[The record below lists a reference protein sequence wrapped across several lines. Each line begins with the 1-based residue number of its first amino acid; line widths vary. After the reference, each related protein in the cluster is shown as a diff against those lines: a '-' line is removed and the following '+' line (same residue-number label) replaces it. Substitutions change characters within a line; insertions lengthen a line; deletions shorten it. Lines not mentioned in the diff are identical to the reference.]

1 MGIMKFEAEVISKH
15 IIKPASPTPDHLR
28 HYQFSFLDQISP
40 PVYNPLL
47 LFYEFNAK
55 TQPNITEI
63 SNHLKT
69 SLAKVLSLYYPLAGR
84 FKDNQHVDCNDNGVP
99 YLEAQVNCKLSD
111 VLNNPI
117 PGELN
122 KLMPFELDDV
132 ASKYPLGVQLNVFQ
146 CGGFAIA
153 QCLTHKLADGL
164 SYFTFSKTWAATA
177 GGEPKIAQPQF
188 ISATLFPPKNLSGYD
203 ARTGITRNKVTKRF
217 VFSAINI
224 EELRKVQANKA
235 SAHPSRVEALS
246 SFILSRFVEATKD
259 IGSAEKFYRVVHAVN
274 LRPRFEPPLP
284 HHSFGNLYR
293 VAMTAPLQISSGEPY
308 HGIREEISKIDN
320 AYVRKLQKGD
330 EHLSSIKTYAKSFAK
345 GEQVTISFSS
355 YCRFPLY
362 DNDFGWG
369 RPTWVGSPAL
379 TFKNLVN
386 FMDTREG
393 GGIEAYISLEE
404 EVMTKFESD
413 VELLAY
419 MSSSAVLNQA
429 T

>member
-84 FKDNQHVDCNDNGVP
+84 FKDSQHVDCNDNGVP
-99 YLEAQVNCKLSD
+99 YLEAQVNRKLSD

-132 ASKYPLGVQLNVFQ
+132 ANKYPLGVQLNVFQ

-177 GGEPKIAQPQF
+177 RGEPKVAHPQ
-188 ISATLFPPKNLSGYD
+188 
-203 ARTGITRNKVTKRF
+203 
-217 VFSAINI
+217 
-224 EELRKVQANKA
+224 KVQANKT

-259 IGSAEKFYRVVHAVN
+259 IGSTEKFYRVVHAVN

-293 VAMTAPLQISSGEPY
+293 VTMTAPLQISSGEPY
-308 HGIREEISKIDN
+308 HGIREEICKIDN

-404 EVMTKFESD
+404 EVMTKFVSD
-413 VELLAY
+413 VDLLAY

>member
-1 MGIMKFEAEVISKH
+1 MGIMNVEVEVISKQ
-15 IIKPASPTPDHLR
+15 IIKPSSPTPDNLS

-63 SNHLKT
+63 SNHLKN
-69 SLAKVLSLYYPLAGR
+69 SLAKVLTLFYPLAGR
-84 FKDNQHVDCNDNGVP
+84 IKGNQYVDCNDKGIP

-132 ASKYPLGVQLNVFQ
+132 ANKFALGVQLNIFQ

-177 GGEPKIAQPQF
+177 REEPKIAHPEF
-188 ISATLFPPKNLSGYD
+188 ISATLFPSKNLSGYD
-203 ARTGITRNKVTKRF
+203 ARIGITRNKVTNRF
-217 VFSAINI
+217 VFSASNI
-224 EELRKVQANKA
+224 EELRKLQADKA
-235 SAHPSRVEALS
+235 STRPSRVETLS

-259 IGSAEKFYRVVHAVN
+259 IGSADKFYRVVHAVN
-274 LRPRFEPPLP
+274 LRPRFDPPLP

-293 VAMTAPLQISSGEPY
+293 VAMTAPLRISSGEPF

-320 AYVRKLQKGD
+320 DYVRKLQKGD

-386 FMDTREG
+386 FMDTKEG

-404 EVMTKFESD
+404 EVMAKFASD
-413 VELLAY
+413 VEFLAY
-419 MSSSAVLNQA
+419 VSPSGVLN
-429 T
+429 

>member
-1 MGIMKFEAEVISKH
+1 MGIIKFEAEVISKQ
-15 IIKPASPTPDHLR
+15 IITPCSPTPDHLR

-69 SLAKVLSLYYPLAGR
+69 SLAKVLTLFYPLAGR
-84 FKDNQHVDCNDNGVP
+84 LKGNQYVDCNDNGIP
-99 YLEAQVNCKLSD
+99 YLEAKVNCKLSD
-111 VLNNPI
+111 VLDNPI

-132 ASKYPLGVQLNVFQ
+132 ANKSALGVQLNIFE

-153 QCLTHKLADGL
+153 QCLSHKLADGL
-164 SYFTFSKTWAATA
+164 SYFTFSKIWAATA
-177 GGEPKIAQPQF
+177 RGEPKIAHPQF

-217 VFSAINI
+217 VFSASNI
-224 EELRKVQANKA
+224 EELRKDHAHKA
-235 SAHPSRVEALS
+235 LTRPSRVEALS

-259 IGSAEKFYRVVHAVN
+259 IGSADKFYRVVHAVN
-274 LRPRFEPPLP
+274 LRPRFDPPLP

-293 VAMTAPLQISSGEPY
+293 VAMTAPLQISSREPY
-308 HGIREEISKIDN
+308 HGIREVISKIDN
-320 AYVRKLQKGD
+320 EYVRKLQKGD
-330 EHLSSIKTYAKSFAK
+330 EHLSSIKSYAKSFAK

-386 FMDTREG
+386 FMDTKEG

-419 MSSSAVLNQA
+419 VSPSAVLN
-429 T
+429 

>member
-1 MGIMKFEAEVISKH
+1 MGIAKFDAQVISKE
-15 IIKPASPTPDHLR
+15 IITPSSPTPDYLR

-47 LFYEFNAK
+47 LFYEFNDK
-55 TQPNITEI
+55 TQPNIAEI

-69 SLAKVLSLYYPLAGR
+69 SLAKVLTLYYPLAGR
-84 FKDNQHVDCNDNGVP
+84 FKDNQYVDCNDNGIP

-111 VLNNPI
+111 VLDNPI

-132 ASKYPLGVQLNVFQ
+132 ANKCALGVQLNIFQ

-153 QCLTHKLADGL
+153 QCLSHKLADGL

-177 GGEPKIAQPQF
+177 RGESKIAHPQF
-188 ISATLFPPKNLSGYD
+188 NSATLFPPKNLSGFD

-217 VFSAINI
+217 VFSASNI
-224 EELRKVQANKA
+224 EKLIYAQENKA
-235 SAHPSRVEALS
+235 SARPSRVQALS
-246 SFILSRFVEATKD
+246 SFILSRFVQATKD
-259 IGSAEKFYRVVHAVN
+259 IGSSDKLYRVVHAVN

-293 VAMTAPLQISSGEPY
+293 VAMTAPLQISSGESY

-320 AYVRKLQKGD
+320 AYVKKLQKGD

-413 VELLAY
+413 AQLLAY
-419 MSSSAVLNQA
+419 LSSSAVLS
-429 T
+429 